1 MTSPND
7 RTLKQ
12 EFSYALSQYAKLFSG
27 QVDTTVVI
35 ATPSTTSETVD
46 PTAYETSRSET
57 YQNTLKQAISSFES
71 TKLKSEHLSLFSA
84 NESVEDIA
92 TNDLPYL
99 AIDYYLATLT
109 DKTYTDSLPARK
121 PLALKSKGLYLS
133 FLTLCDSYGLLDKD
147 AARLLHAILEAPIDT
162 PIFSTAHA
170 RGFSDPG
177 AQRMARIAKF
187 KREKAIET
195 QVKELRA
202 RHLAKTDD
210 DDDDQDEDDSDD
222 EVARELYL
230 KQIALFVERS
240 FDALQA
246 LDSELEILT
255 FAAARPAVKVEERP
269 EPPVDSSVS
278 KKDDYS
284 ERLDAPLRNTQSILS
299 SEGKVNRPFTIVSSR
314 EQIKKNVFK
323 PDYVLPTMT
332 IDEYLEE
339 ERKRG
344 NIIEGGG
351 PESAKN
357 VEKDEDD
364 EEDNDKETYRLR
376 HWDEFV
382 EANPR
387 GSGNTLNRG

>member
-1 MTSPND
+1 MTTPND
-7 RTLKQ
+7 RTLRQ

-35 ATPSTTSETVD
+35 ATSSSD
-46 PTAYETSRSET
+46 SAFNPTEYDTSRSET

-71 TKLKSEHLSLFSA
+71 TKLKSEHLSLFSV
-84 NESVEDIA
+84 NESVEDIT

-99 AIDYYLATLT
+99 SVDYYLATLT
-109 DKTYTDSLPARK
+109 DKIYTDSLPARK

-147 AARLLHAILEAPIDT
+147 AARLLHAILEVPIDT
-162 PIFSTAHA
+162 PIFSAAHA

-187 KREKAIET
+187 KREKAIES
-195 QVKELRA
+195 QVKDLRS
-202 RHLAKTDD
+202 RHLAKSEDNVDD
-210 DDDDQDEDDSDD
+210 DDNDD
-222 EVARELYL
+222 ETARELYL
-230 KQIALFVERS
+230 KQIALFIERS
-240 FDALQA
+240 FDALQG
-246 LDSELEILT
+246 LDSELEILA
-255 FAAARPAVKVEERP
+255 FAAARPAQPSVEHP
-269 EPPVDSSVS
+269 EPPTDSSVS

-284 ERLDAPLRNTQSILS
+284 ERVDAPLRNTQAILN

-314 EQIKKNVFK
+314 DQIKKNVFK

-339 ERKRG
+339 ERRRG

-351 PESAKN
+351 PESAKQ
-357 VEKDEDD
+357 VEKDDD
-364 EEDNDKETYRLR
+364 NEEANDKETYRLR
-376 HWDEFV
+376 QWDEFA